1 MRYVLISLVVLAG
14 CEMGAPK
21 ETGPVCL
28 DCPLPV
34 EAAPEAAT
42 AGAGEVLPAEGE
54 VTATSLDAPA
64 AGAGAEVTATAPAGA
79 LGSAVAS
86 LGDPTKA
93 GNWVETSL
101 VAAPTK
107 GRITLS
113 SGQSLDVDLLPGTGA
128 PTSARMSIGAYKALG
143 LTLTDLPEITISKL

>member
-28 DCPLPV
+28 DCPVPV

-42 AGAGEVLPAEGE
+42 ATAGEVLPAEGE

-64 AGAGAEVTATAPAGA
+64 AAPQSATAAPSGA

-93 GNWVETSL
+93 GNWVETAL
-101 VAAPTK
+101 VTAPTK
-107 GRITLS
+107 GRVTLA

-128 PTSARMSIGAYKALG
+128 PTSARMSIGAFKALD
-143 LTLTDLPEITISKL
+143 LKLTDLPEITITKL